1 MVMAMDIKDFKFKK
15 CFGQNF
21 IKEDSIVEK
30 IKNVANVEENS
41 LIIEIGPGSGMLTK
55 KLVETGNQVLAY
67 EIDDRLEEVLLDQ
80 FKFNDNFSLIV
91 DDFLNRNIKDDI
103 KKYQYDKI
111 YVIANLP
118 YYITTPII
126 NKIIDEVDVYKIV
139 VMVQKEVGDRFCA
152 KVGTKEY
159 SSLSVFLSY
168 YFDVKKE
175 FVVSR
180 NCFVPSPNVDSIIVS
195 FTSKDNRLGL
205 KNLEVFQKLIRDSFQ
220 FKRKNLRNN
229 LKSYNLNKIEE
240 ILKKYGF
247 DLNVRAEQLS
257 LDIFVDISN
266 NI

>member
-1 MVMAMDIKDFKFKK
+1 MAMDIKDFKFKK